1 MESLIPDL
9 GFDLKLLTKK
19 TISCF
24 LKNEMEL
31 KDFVS
36 LLEEER
42 RKIEAFKRELPLCMI
57 LVNDVIDEL
66 KLEVEQFQNSDCVI
80 EEFIPLKARSDD
92 DKEEQEEVKLEDGM
106 EKRDWMSS
114 AQLWNE
120 NCSDESVNIKKDS
133 YEKKNSDAKSL
144 ESKSGSAA
152 AGAFTPLKVI
162 LTRKEEKN
170 LSILLPDL
178 APAIP
183 APIDPPMTIASD
195 NRISESTPSTSAGS
209 AYLVLQAQRKVR
221 RCWSPE
227 LHRRFVVALQQ
238 LGGAQAATPK
248 QIRELMMVDGL
259 TNDEVKSHLQKYR
272 LHTRRMPNS
281 SASEAS
287 RPVFMAGSLWV
298 SQDQSQTSRQHS
310 ASLFG
315 SPQGPLQLACT
326 VQTLSATGGG
336 DSCED
341 DGKSESYSWK

>member
-133 YEKKNSDAKSL
+133 YEAIYLKKQLLFLFFFVSL
-144 ESKSGSAA
+144 
-152 AGAFTPLKVI
+152 I
-162 LTRKEEKN
+162 
-170 LSILLPDL
+170 LSI
-178 APAIP
+178 
-183 APIDPPMTIASD
+183 
-195 NRISESTPSTSAGS
+195 
-209 AYLVLQAQRKVR
+209 
-221 RCWSPE
+221 
-227 LHRRFVVALQQ
+227 
-238 LGGAQAATPK
+238 
-248 QIRELMMVDGL
+248 
-259 TNDEVKSHLQKYR
+259 
-272 LHTRRMPNS
+272 
-281 SASEAS
+281 
-287 RPVFMAGSLWV
+287 
-298 SQDQSQTSRQHS
+298 
-310 ASLFG
+310 
-315 SPQGPLQLACT
+315 
-326 VQTLSATGGG
+326 
-336 DSCED
+336 
-341 DGKSESYSWK
+341 